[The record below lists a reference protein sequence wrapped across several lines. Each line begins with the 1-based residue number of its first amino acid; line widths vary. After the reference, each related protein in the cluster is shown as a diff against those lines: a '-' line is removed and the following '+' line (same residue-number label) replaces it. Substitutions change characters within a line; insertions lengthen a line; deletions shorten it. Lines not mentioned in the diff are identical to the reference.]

1 MAYCVASMSRIVTRP
16 LRSCQ
21 SLLVGLALAML
32 GAASPATRA
41 AEASRSVSVAVAAN
55 LKPAFEEIAAAW
67 KAKNP
72 GVEVK
77 ASYGAS
83 GNFFS
88 QIANG
93 APYDLFLS
101 ADAEFPAKAVEK
113 GLSDGPA
120 FVYAYGKLVAW
131 VPKSS
136 PLDLERRGLAAL
148 SDPAVRKIAIPNPQL
163 APYGRAAV
171 AALEAAGVYAAGKD
185 RLVLGQN
192 VSQTA
197 QFVES
202 GNAEVGFIPL
212 SLASTPPLSTEGRFW
227 PVPQSSYPRIE
238 QAGVVVK
245 GARAGALARDL
256 AAFILGPGRK
266 TLEKYG
272 YDLPSR

>member
-1 MAYCVASMSRIVTRP
+1 MSRVVTSYRGA
-16 LRSCQ
+16 RWA
-21 SLLVGLALAML
+21 LLGLALGVL
-32 GAASPATRA
+32 ASAPPARA

-67 KAKNP
+67 RARNP

-77 ASYGAS
+77 ASYGGS

-101 ADAEFPAKAVEK
+101 ADADFPAKVVEK

-120 FVYAYGKLVAW
+120 FAYAYGKLVAW
-131 VPKSS
+131 VPSGS
-136 PLDLERRGLAAL
+136 PLDFRRRGLAAVA
-148 SDPAVRKIAIPNPQL
+148 DATVRKIASPNPQL

-171 AALEAAGVYAAGKD
+171 AALEAAGVYGAVED
-185 RLVLGQN
+185 RLVVGQN

-202 GNAEVGFIPL
+202 GNAQVGLIPL
-212 SLASTPPLSTEGRFW
+212 SLASAPPLSTEGRSW
-227 PVPQSSYPRIE
+227 PVPPSTYPRIE

-245 GARAGALARDL
+245 GARSAALARDL
-256 AAFILGPGRK
+256 AAYLLGPGRK
-266 TLEKYG
+266 TLERYG
-272 YDLPSR
+272 YDLPPR